1 MLSHRILTLTLII
14 SLYLGLSDGYLALWK
29 AGNSKPEIIYPY
41 HISLYPQIDQV
52 RLKKGIPIRSTE
64 ELSQHIEDFLS

>member
-1 MLSHRILTLTLII
+1 MRSHRILIFTLIM

-29 AGNSKPEIIYPY
+29 EGSSKPEIIYPY
-41 HISLYPQIDQV
+41 HISLYPQIDQR

-64 ELSQHIEDFLS
+64 ELSKHMEDFLS